1 MGNQLLGAAMS
12 HYEVLLDELN
22 QAFCVRVALVL
33 EVKAIWCLNNTNCF
47 FVGVVL
53 QNQLLQ
59 KQKCA
64 LVCHSLAHLNLTVPS
79 VRCPGLLTIV
89 ALLVL
94 YDELY
99 VEGLLE
105 QSAALNFLLDG
116 KFNFDSAT
124 MRLCP
129 NKFSVDKFNFLKS
142 FHLLE
147 AKSEQ
152 VRRLKLILAPWWAVI
167 AIALAAVIE
176 LALFGYT
183 FSDVYL

>member
-1 MGNQLLGAAMS
+1 ML
-12 HYEVLLDELN
+12 
-22 QAFCVRVALVL
+22 
-33 EVKAIWCLNNTNCF
+33 
-47 FVGVVL
+47 
-53 QNQLLQ
+53 
-59 KQKCA
+59 
-64 LVCHSLAHLNLTVPS
+64 
-79 VRCPGLLTIV
+79 RCPGLLTIV

-124 MRLCP
+124 VRLCP
-129 NKFSVDKFNFLKS
+129 NKFSVDKFNFLKT